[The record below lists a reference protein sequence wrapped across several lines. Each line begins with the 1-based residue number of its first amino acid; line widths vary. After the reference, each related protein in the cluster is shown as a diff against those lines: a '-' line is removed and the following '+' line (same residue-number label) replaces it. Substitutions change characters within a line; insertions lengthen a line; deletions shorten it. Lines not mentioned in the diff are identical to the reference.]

1 MAQDRNRDDGE
12 MLDAVVIGGSFA
24 GISAALYLARGRRSV
39 AVVDEGQTRNRFAS
53 AAHGLIG
60 HDGKPPA
67 QIRAEGL
74 RDLLAYP
81 EARLIA
87 GRALRVSGQI
97 DDFTVEL
104 ADRELRCR
112 RLVLAYGMRDLLPE
126 LPGLAEVWGQT
137 AFQCPYCHGYELTD
151 RKAAL
156 WMGGPHVVDHA
167 RFLRQWV
174 PDLTLLPLDPLS
186 TEARAVLDTAGIPV
200 AEAAPVS
207 LLQDGPRLQAI
218 RLADGR
224 LLPVE
229 VLYMAPPAEPACD
242 LAAQLGCQ
250 MEAGMQGPI
259 VAVDGMQASSVP
271 GVFAAGDLA
280 RPVFGAAFAVAAGV
294 MAGTACHRSL
304 ALAWVGGDGGHVG
317 GKLAGGAAAR

>member
-1 MAQDRNRDDGE
+1 MAQDRTRGDGE

-39 AVVDEGQTRNRFAS
+39 AVVDEGQTRNRFATS
-53 AAHGLIG
+53 AHGLIG

-87 GRALRVSGQI
+87 GRALRITGQS

-104 ADRELRCR
+104 TDRNLRCR
-112 RLVLAYGMRDLLPE
+112 RLVLAYGMRDLLPD
-126 LPGLAEVWGQT
+126 LPGLAEIWGQT
-137 AFQCPYCHGYELTD
+137 AFQCPYCHGYELSD

-156 WMGGPHVVDHA
+156 WMGGPHVVEHA
-167 RFLRQWV
+167 RFLRQWA
-174 PDLTLLPLDPLS
+174 PDLTLLPDGPLS
-186 TEARAVLDTAGIPV
+186 AENRAALNAAGIPME
-200 AEAAPVS
+200 EAAPTA
-207 LLQDGPRLQAI
+207 LLHDGPRLQAI

-242 LAAQLGCQ
+242 LAAQLGCR

-259 VAVDGMQASSVP
+259 VAVDMMQASSVP

-304 ALAWVGGDGGHVG
+304 VMG
-317 GKLAGGAAAR
+317 

>member
-1 MAQDRNRDDGE
+1 MAQDRTRGDGE

-39 AVVDEGQTRNRFAS
+39 AVVDEGQTRNRFAA

-87 GRALRVSGQI
+87 GRALRIMGQS

-112 RLVLAYGMRDLLPE
+112 RLVLAYGMRDLLPD

-137 AFQCPYCHGYELTD
+137 AFQCPYCHGYELSD

-156 WMGGPHVVDHA
+156 WMGGPHVVEHA
-167 RFLRQWV
+167 RFLRQWA
-174 PDLTLLPLDPLS
+174 PDLTLLPDGPLS
-186 TEARAVLDTAGIPV
+186 AENRAALNAAGIPME
-200 AEAAPVS
+200 EATPTA
-207 LLQDGPRLQAI
+207 LLHDGPGLQAI

-242 LAAQLGCQ
+242 LAAQLGCR

-259 VAVDGMQASSVP
+259 VAVDMMQASSVP

-304 ALAWVGGDGGHVG
+304 VMG
-317 GKLAGGAAAR
+317 

>member
-1 MAQDRNRDDGE
+1 MAQDKGRGDGE

-24 GISAALYLARGRRSV
+24 GISAALYLARGRRTV
-39 AVVDEGQTRNRFAS
+39 AVVDEGQTRNRFAA

-74 RDLLAYP
+74 RDLGAYP
-81 EARLIA
+81 EVRLIA
-87 GRALRVSGQI
+87 GRALRVTGRQ
-97 DDFTVEL
+97 DDFTVEMKGQS
-104 ADRELRCR
+104 LRCR
-112 RLVLAYGMRDLLPE
+112 RLVLAYGMRDILPD
-126 LPGLAEVWGQT
+126 LPGLAEVWGHT

-156 WMGGPHVVDHA
+156 WMGGPHLADHA

-174 PDLTLLPLDPLS
+174 PDLTVLPEAPPDAETRAALS
-186 TEARAVLDTAGIPV
+186 AAGIPV
-200 AEAAPVS
+200 AEAAPVD
-207 LLQDGPRLQAI
+207 LQHDGPRLQAI

-224 LLPVE
+224 ILPAE
-229 VLYMAPPAEPACD
+229 VLYMATRAEPACD
-242 LAAQLGCQ
+242 LADQLGCR

-259 VAVDGMQASSVP
+259 VAVDMMQATSVP
-271 GVFAAGDLA
+271 GVYAAGDLA

-304 ALAWVGGDGGHVG
+304 VLA
-317 GKLAGGAAAR
+317 

>member
-1 MAQDRNRDDGE
+1 MAQDRTRGDGE

-39 AVVDEGQTRNRFAS
+39 AVVDEGETRNRFAS
-53 AAHGLIG
+53 AAHGLLG

-87 GRALRVSGQI
+87 GRALRVTGQR

-104 ADRELRCR
+104 AGQSLRCR
-112 RLVLAYGMRDLLPE
+112 RLVLAYGMRDLLPD

-137 AFQCPYCHGYELTD
+137 AFQCPYCHGYELSD

-156 WMGGPHVVDHA
+156 WMGGPHVADHA

-174 PDLTLLPLDPLS
+174 PELTLLPDGLLS
-186 TEARAVLDTAGIPV
+186 EQDHATLTSAGVRV
-200 AEAAPVS
+200 AAAAPVR
-207 LLQDGPRLQAI
+207 LQSDGPRLQVI
-218 RLADGR
+218 HLSDGR
-224 LLPVE
+224 TLPAE
-229 VLYMAPPAEPACD
+229 VLYMATRAEPACD
-242 LAAQLGCQ
+242 LAAQLGCR
-250 MEAGMQGPI
+250 MEMGMQGPI
-259 VAVDGMQASSVP
+259 VAVDAMQASSVP

-280 RPVFGAAFAVAAGV
+280 RPVFGAGFAVAAGV

-304 ALAWVGGDGGHVG
+304 VLG
-317 GKLAGGAAAR
+317 